1 MKPGIKSLA
10 TNMSS
15 SVAPEYVLLTLGRTR
30 LLFPRSELLALEE
43 TPKTGP
49 AGDDSRIG
57 MVERNGAI
65 LPVYNFDEHLQLLG
79 ATQDTRRTCVC
90 LGDGNSA
97 FGILCDKAEIVNGA
111 EMQINTLPVC
121 MRSTNTPV
129 QALALQ
135 GTRILCISSMER
147 IAGLIKN
154 SPAAGAMS

>member
-1 MKPGIKSLA
+1 MKPGIKPLA
-10 TNMSS
+10 TKMNSS
-15 SVAPEYVLLTLGRTR
+15 MAPDYVQLTLGRTR

-43 TPKTGP
+43 TPETGP
-49 AGDDSRIG
+49 AGDDGSIG
-57 MVERNGAI
+57 MIDHDGAI

-97 FGILCDKAEIVNGA
+97 FGILCDKAEIVDGA

-129 QALALQ
+129 QALAMQ
-135 GTRILCISSMER
+135 GTRILCISNMER
-147 IAGLIKN
+147 MAGLIKN
-154 SPAAGAMS
+154 SPAAGIIP